1 VTATK
6 AKPSPAASTAGEE
19 FVITRVVDA
28 PLKRVWKAWTD
39 PKQLKQWWGP
49 KGFEI
54 VSTKVDLKP
63 GGIFHYHLR
72 SPDGQDMWGKFVYRE
87 IVPEEQLVFIVAFSD
102 EMGGVTRHPM
112 HQDWPLTILSTVTF
126 AEKDGKTSIT
136 VRWSPYEA
144 TEVERKTFEEGR
156 ESMRQGWTGT
166 FDRLVDYFAKA

>member
-1 VTATK
+1 
-6 AKPSPAASTAGEE
+6 
-19 FVITRVVDA
+19 
-28 PLKRVWKAWTD
+28 
-39 PKQLKQWWGP
+39 
-49 KGFEI
+49 
-54 VSTKVDLKP
+54 
-63 GGIFHYHLR
+63 
-72 SPDGQDMWGKFVYRE
+72 
-87 IVPEEQLVFIVAFSD
+87 D

-166 FDRLVDYFAKA
+166 FDRLADYFAKA